1 MGHQRAAYAV
11 ITGPGHAT
19 TIQDV
24 DDYFAV
30 INATNFTLVAKGWK
44 TDPSSPAC
52 NPEVYVNFA
61 PDGNGEFPVTQRG
74 FQDGSF
80 RLAVGP
86 SQPPEP
92 TWDMYFS
99 GSGVC
104 DYTVTL
110 GEFTIEC

>member
-1 MGHQRAAYAV
+1 MLRQLGWPFSRSNPPAV
-11 ITGPGHAT
+11 DA
-19 TIQDV
+19 

-30 INATNFTLVAKGWK
+30 INATTFTLVAKGWV

-61 PDGNGEFPVTQRG
+61 PDGNGDFPVTQRG

-86 SQPPEP
+86 STPPEP

-99 GSGVC
+99 GTYRGGSHSH
-104 DYTVTL
+104 
-110 GEFTIEC
+110 IS

>member
-1 MGHQRAAYAV
+1 MR
-11 ITGPGHAT
+11 PND
-19 TIQDV
+19 QDN

-61 PDGNGEFPVTQRG
+61 PDGKGDFPVTQRG

-80 RLAVGP
+80 RLDVGP
-86 SQPPEP
+86 SQPAEP